1 MTKHHSIGRLT
12 SHITHI
18 THLYLT
24 THLQKYHIS
33 SGQLPLLMRLYHQDG
48 IHQEQLAHDL
58 LIDKTTCTRQ
68 ITKLVE
74 AGLITKENDPTD
86 KRANKIYLTDKA
98 HTIKKDVRNILR
110 TWRNILLQDFTTEDQ
125 HQFLT
130 YLQRTIKNAQTFL
143 NEHNQTEP

>member
-1 MTKHHSIGRLT
+1 MSKHHSIGRLT

-24 THLQKYHIS
+24 TQLQHYHIS

-58 LIDKTTCTRQ
+58 LLDKTTCTRQ
-68 ITKLVE
+68 ITKLVK

-98 HTIKKDVRNILR
+98 HRIKKDVRHILR
-110 TWRNILLQDFTTEDQ
+110 TWRNILLQNFTPEDQ
-125 HQFLT
+125 NQFLT
-130 YLQRTIKNAQTFL
+130 YLQRTIENAQTYL
-143 NEHNQTEP
+143 NDLNQTEL

>member
-12 SHITHI
+12 SHIAHI

-24 THLQKYHIS
+24 TQLNQYHIS
-33 SGQLPLLMRLYHQDG
+33 SGQLPLLMRLYNQDG

-68 ITKLVE
+68 ITKLVK

-86 KRANKIYLTDKA
+86 KRANKIFLTDKA
-98 HTIKKDVRNILR
+98 HTIKKDVRHILR
-110 TWRNILLQDFTTEDQ
+110 NWRKILLQDFTPEDQ
-125 HQFLT
+125 NQFLT
-130 YLQRTIKNAQTFL
+130 YLQQTIENAQAYL
-143 NEHNQTEP
+143 DEHNQTEL